1 MPPAYEALIC
11 DLLTALLDSWALWSR
26 VAGGEEEGRRWRM
39 AYLRR
44 VYADPRYR
52 PFLELVAEGAEDAD
66 LSLRLADEL
75 ERHWD
80 ELEPWPEAPGVLGRV
95 DLPIAVVTNC
105 SEDLG
110 VRAAALLG
118 VELAAVVTTERVG
131 FYKPHPDT
139 YRCALTELDVPAE
152 RALYL
157 AGSPYDVAGA
167 DAVGMPIVW
176 HDRAGLRSA
185 GDPPVRAV
193 IDSLEPLLEH
203 VPQRGGKAR

>member
-1 MPPAYEALIC
+1 MTEAVH
-11 DLLTALLDSWALWSR
+11 R
-26 VAGGEEEGRRWRM
+26 VAVLPGDGIGREVVP
-39 AYLRR
+39 AAQR
-44 VYADPRYR
+44 V
-52 PFLELVAEGAEDAD
+52 
-66 LSLRLADEL
+66 L
-75 ERHWD
+75 ERVGQLHGFGFEWD
-80 ELEPWPEAPGVLGRV
+80 ELEPAPEAPGVLRRV

-118 VELAAVVTTERVG
+118 VDLAAVVTTERVG